1 MSEDRSSWKQT
12 PTNFLFPHAAMIRV
26 YKAQLADGFRDC
38 GLYDAIPADAWRSRF
53 VVDIQPVGDG
63 QAVLKYLA
71 PYVHRVAISDHRI
84 VNCDDA
90 SVTFRYT
97 PSGTRRSKTR
107 PVSGTEFVRGF
118 LQHTLPR
125 GFQKIR
131 YYGWM
136 SPHSRIGLD
145 EVKWLVWL
153 FLGWT
158 FWLASGH
165 APQPADSTLGRGR
178 CAECGGTMRIVA
190 IVSHWRAALP
200 EHAIAYLDS
209 G

>member
-1 MSEDRSSWKQT
+1 MVLEHQR
-12 PTNFLFPHAAMIRV
+12 
-26 YKAQLADGFRDC
+26 LAV
-38 GLYDAIPADAWRSRF
+38 AWQAKF
-53 VVDIQPVGDG
+53 VVDIRPVGDG

-71 PYVHRVAISDHRI
+71 PYVNRVAISDHRI
-84 VNCDDA
+84 AACDEE

-97 PSGTRRSKTR
+97 PSGTKKSKTR
-107 PVSGTEFVRGF
+107 TVSGNEFVRGF
-118 LQHTLPR
+118 VQHTLPR

-136 SPHSRIGLD
+136 SPSSRFGLD

-158 FWLASGH
+158 YWLASGH
-165 APQPADSTLGRGR
+165 APQSSTAEQTKVR
-178 CAECGGTMRIVA
+178 CAECGGTMQIVA
-190 IVSHWRAALP
+190 VCFQPCGALP
-200 EHAIAYLDS
+200 EHSIAYLDS

>member
-1 MSEDRSSWKQT
+1 VAFSGIKFFYTRTCK
-12 PTNFLFPHAAMIRV
+12 R
-26 YKAQLADGFRDC
+26 
-38 GLYDAIPADAWRSRF
+38 
-53 VVDIQPVGDG
+53 DG

-71 PYVHRVAISDHRI
+71 PYVNRVAISDKRI
-84 VNCDDA
+84 VACEDS

-97 PSGTRRSKTR
+97 PSGTKRTKIRR
-107 PVSGTEFVRGF
+107 VSGTEFVRGF
-118 LQHTLPR
+118 VQHTLPR

-136 SPHSRIGLD
+136 GPHSRIGLD

-158 FWLASGH
+158 FWLASIH
-165 APQPADSTLGRGR
+165 RPQTAPATRGTVR
-178 CAECGGTMRIVA
+178 CPECGGPMRIVA
-190 IVSHWRAALP
+190 LSRQPCSALP
-200 EHAIAYLDS
+200 EHPIPYLDS

>member
-1 MSEDRSSWKQT
+1 M
-12 PTNFLFPHAAMIRV
+12 
-26 YKAQLADGFRDC
+26 
-38 GLYDAIPADAWRSRF
+38 
-53 VVDIQPVGDG
+53 VDIKPVGDG

-84 VNCDDA
+84 AACDDS

-97 PSGTRRSKTR
+97 PSGTKRSKTR
-107 PVSGTEFVRGF
+107 TVSGIEFVRGF
-118 LQHTLPR
+118 VQHTLPR

-136 SPHSRIGLD
+136 SPHSRLALD

-153 FLGWT
+153 LLGWT

-165 APQPADSTLGRGR
+165 APQAVSGELGTVR
-178 CAECGGTMRIVA
+178 CAACGGTMRIVA
-190 IVSHWRAALP
+190 VCNQTWVALP
-200 EHAIAYLDS
+200 EHSIAYLDS